1 MKVPFIGLGIEF
13 MKNFQLSVL
22 PLALTVALA
31 SNIAVAQQ
39 KNNIDNQNLLIEAK
53 QSVASNKTVD
63 KKIEVISIFGSH
75 NQLET
80 ATGSAIVIGEAELDL
95 FEFDDIHR
103 VLQSVPG
110 VYIREE
116 DGYGLRPNIGL
127 RGATS
132 ERSSKIAIMEDGVL
146 IAPAPY
152 AAPAAYYFPLMSR
165 MTQVE
170 VFKGPSAIQYGPN
183 TVGGAI
189 NMVSRA
195 ITDNSEDD
203 GGEGMLDLAYGQD
216 NYQKVHGYYSKNLN
230 TDNALT
236 GKGQFG
242 FLVEA
247 LHLGS
252 DGFKELSFNKPFN
265 ESLNES
271 GDNNLDQDTGFNK
284 NEIIVKVNYTPEKSA
299 YNQFFQFKMGYSE
312 EVSDETYLGLS
323 DEDFS
328 RQSNMRYAASQKDK
342 MDWEH
347 YQFQV
352 SHYMELNDEISLFTQ
367 AYHREFDR
375 DWDRLNSFNT
385 TKRSMQ
391 TILSSPD
398 TGVNKLFMQV
408 LRGER
413 DSLSEEESLVFTL
426 NDRRYYSQGIE
437 SKLTWDTSIST
448 ADVIVNTG
456 IRLHKDNV
464 QRHHRAN
471 YYDMRS
477 GIMELNGTSAE
488 VTTKNDDTAI
498 ALAAFTNINAIIDDL
513 HLTLGMRVEH
523 IEGESINL
531 LSDVSNERKKTNLDT
546 VFLPGAGA
554 FYQLTPNQGVLFGIN
569 KGYVPNSPGQESNIA
584 PEESWNYEFGWRYNS
599 DMLKSEVVGFYNDY
613 SNLKGACTFSSG
625 CIQVAEQTLDQ
636 EFNGGEVD
644 VYGVEA
650 STSFDIEMTN
660 SITTPIK
667 VAYTY
672 SQSEFKNDF
681 ESSFSQWGNVEVGD
695 ELPYLPE
702 HQLTVEMG
710 LQSENWQIS
719 LLVKYISEM
728 SETAGSKTDLKGMIT
743 DELIQLDLSS
753 WYQVNKQI
761 KLYGKIDNITDEEV
775 IVSRRPFGARP
786 GKPQQLIVG
795 IKYSF

>member
-1 MKVPFIGLGIEF
+1 MRSF
-13 MKNFQLSVL
+13 
-22 PLALTVALA
+22 PLAVLSLALSAALA
-31 SNIAVAQQ
+31 SNIVLAQQ
-39 KNNIDNQNLLIEAK
+39 ENQRSK
-53 QSVASNKTVD
+53 SNETNEVTALNDKDKTVKPKSVN
-63 KKIEVISIFGSH
+63 KKIEVISIFGNH
-75 NQLET
+75 NQLQT
-80 ATGSAIVIGEAELDL
+80 ATGSALVIGEEALNL
-95 FEFDDIHR
+95 YEFDDIHR

-170 VFKGPSAIQYGPN
+170 VFKGPSAIKYGPN

-189 NMVSRA
+189 NMVSRG
-195 ITDNSEDD
+195 ITQNSENA
-203 GGEGMLDLAYGQD
+203 GGEGMIDLAYGQD
-216 NYQKVHGYYSKNLN
+216 NYQKVHGYYSKNIDTNN
-230 TDNALT
+230 TLT
-236 GKGQFG
+236 GKGEFG

-252 DGFKELSFNKPFN
+252 DGFKELSFGQSN
-265 ESLNES
+265 EQSL
-271 GDNNLDQDTGFNK
+271 GQGTGFDK
-284 NEIIVKVNYTPEKSA
+284 NEVIVKLNYTPDESA
-299 YNQFFQFKMGYSE
+299 YNQFFQVKVGYSE
-312 EVSDETYLGLS
+312 EVSDETYLGLT

-328 RQSNMRYAASQKDK
+328 LKSNLRYAASQKDK

-352 SHYMELNDEISLFTQ
+352 SHYMELNNNISLFTQ

-408 LRGER
+408 LRGDR
-413 DSLSEEESLVFTL
+413 DSLTEEEALIFTL

-437 SKLTWDTSIST
+437 SKLTWDTSLAS
-448 ADVIVNTG
+448 ADIVVDSG

-464 QRHHRAN
+464 QRHHRAS
-471 YYDMRS
+471 YFDMRD
-477 GIMELNGTSAE
+477 GIMELNGKPTEAI
-488 VTTKNDDTAI
+488 TKNDDTAT
-498 ALAAFTNINAIIDDL
+498 ALAAFANVNAVIDDFY
-513 HLTLGMRVEH
+513 LTFGMRIEH
-523 IEGESINL
+523 IEGESIDL
-531 LSDVSNERKKTNLDT
+531 LAEVSEAIKSTNSDT

-554 FYQLTPNQGVLFGIN
+554 FYQLTTNQGVLLGIN
-569 KGYVPNSPGQESNIA
+569 KGYVPNSPGQENNID

-599 DMLKSEVVGFYNDY
+599 DILKGEVVGFYNDY
-613 SNLKGACTFSSG
+613 SNLKGACTFSNG
-625 CIQVAEQTLDQ
+625 CTQALDQ

-650 STSFDIEMTN
+650 STNVDIELTHR
-660 SITTPIK
+660 ITVPIK

-672 SQSEFKNDF
+672 SQSEFQNSF
-681 ESSFSQWGNVEVGD
+681 ESSFSQWGDVEAGD

-702 HQLTVEMG
+702 HQVSVEMG
-710 LQSENWQIS
+710 LQSEHWQVS
-719 LLVKYISEM
+719 LLVKYMSEM
-728 SETAGSKTDLKGMIT
+728 SEAAGTNTELAGEIT
-743 DELIQLDLSS
+743 DELVQLDLST
-753 WYQVNKQI
+753 WYQMNDKI
-761 KLYGKIDNITDEEV
+761 KLYGKIDNMTNEQV

-786 GKPQQLIVG
+786 GKPQQVIFGV
-795 IKYSF
+795 KYSF

>member
-1 MKVPFIGLGIEF
+1 MKKFQLGI
-13 MKNFQLSVL
+13 L
-22 PLALTVALA
+22 PLALTAALV
-31 SNIAVAQQ
+31 SNIVVAEQE
-39 KNNIDNQNLLIEAK
+39 KSEAINK
-53 QSVASNKTVD
+53 VAAN

-80 ATGSAIVIGEAELDL
+80 ATGSAVVIGEAELDS

-132 ERSSKIAIMEDGVL
+132 ERSSKVAIMEDGIL

-195 ITDNSEDD
+195 VTENSEAA
-203 GGEGMLDLAYGQD
+203 GGEGILDLAYGQD
-216 NYQKVHGYYSKNLN
+216 NYQKAHGYYSKNIN
-230 TDNALT
+230 TDNAIL

-242 FLVEA
+242 FLVEG

-252 DGFKELSFNKPFN
+252 DGFKEINYGNGNNPVHDN
-265 ESLNES
+265 E
-271 GDNNLDQDTGFNK
+271 TGFDK
-284 NEIIVKVNYTPEKSA
+284 NEVIVKLNYTPEQGA

-312 EVSDETYLGLS
+312 EVSHETYLGLT

-328 RQSNMRYAASQKDK
+328 RQSDLRYAASQKDK

-347 YQFQV
+347 YQFQL
-352 SHYMELNDEISLFTQ
+352 SHYMELNSDISLFTQ

-375 DWDRLNSFNT
+375 DWDRFNSFNT

-391 TILSSPD
+391 TILSSPN

-408 LRGER
+408 LSGER
-413 DSLSEEESLVFTL
+413 DSLTEEEALVFTL

-437 SKLTWDTSIST
+437 SKLTWDT
-448 ADVIVNTG
+448 AYQAANIVVDTG
-456 IRLHKDNV
+456 VRLHRDNV
-464 QRHHRAN
+464 QRNHRAN
-471 YYDMRS
+471 FYDMQS
-477 GIMELNGTSAE
+477 GVMQLNGTPNE
-488 VTTKNDDTAI
+488 VITHNDDTAI
-498 ALAAFTNINAIIDDL
+498 ALAAFANINAVIDDL

-531 LSDVSNERKKTNLDT
+531 LLSSDEGNKQTNSDT
-546 VFLPGAGA
+546 VVLPGVGA
-554 FYQLTPNQGVLFGIN
+554 FYQLTPNQGILFGIN
-569 KGYVPNSPGQESNIA
+569 KGYVPNSPGQASDID

-599 DMLKSEVVGFYNDY
+599 DSLKGEVVGFFNDY

-625 CIQVAEQTLDQ
+625 CTQELDQ
-636 EFNGGEVD
+636 EFNGGEVNLF
-644 VYGVEA
+644 GVEV
-650 STSFDIEMTN
+650 STSVDIELT
-660 SITTPIK
+660 SQLSAPIK

-672 SQSEFKNDF
+672 SQSEFQNSF
-681 ESSFSQWGNVEVGD
+681 ETSFSQWGDVSVGN

-702 HQLTVEMG
+702 HQLSVEIG
-710 LQSENWQIS
+710 VQSENWQAS
-719 LLVKYISEM
+719 LLVKYVSEM
-728 SETAGSKTDLKGMIT
+728 SEAAGSNTELSGMKT
-743 DELIQLDLSS
+743 DELVQLDLSS
-753 WYQVNKQI
+753 WYQLNEQI
-761 KLYGKIDNITDEEV
+761 KLYAKIDNITNEET
-775 IVSRRPFGARP
+775 IVSRRPFGARS
-786 GKPQQLIVG
+786 GKPQQAIIGV
-795 IKYSF
+795 KYQF